1 MSKRKLTDIINE
13 EVKKALTEAK
23 WPTDKGQPTYW
34 EVNNRFRVG
43 AGAWS
48 MTFNKG
54 GIYKIEDTPAG
65 QRMSFWDAI
74 KNDWIVRTPP
84 ISSYKETGTF
94 DLGGWDG
101 SRAQEWV
108 DDWMRNT
115 TKLSKSQAE
124 SKAKAME
131 AVKVV
136 SAREGAKLLAKL
148 PGNQNVKITFI
159 K

>member
-1 MSKRKLTDIINE
+1 MKKRKLSDIINE

-23 WPTDKGQPTYW
+23 WPTDNGKPTYW
-34 EVNNRFRVG
+34 EVTNRFEVG
-43 AGAWS
+43 AGAWR
-48 MTFNKG
+48 MTFSKG

-74 KNDWIVRTPP
+74 KNDWIARTPP
-84 ISSYKETGTF
+84 ISSYREKGTF
-94 DLGGWDG
+94 DLDSWGYRGQG
-101 SRAQEWV
+101 WV

-115 TKLSKSQAE
+115 TKLSQSQAE
-124 SKAKAME
+124 SKAKAKE

-148 PGNQNVKITFI
+148 PGNQKVKITFI